1 MASNSYGYGG
11 NQSYGY
17 GYGFNDEKVAVKPTA
32 APAAAPAAKSKGTP
46 KPIPQAVSQSPSGK
60 KRTSHSRYM
69 PVVIILIVLTLGMVF
84 IGLVMTIVAHW
95 PGYSAI
101 GGNPL
106 FIAGPVLL
114 SFGFVGFI
122 LCMIIVCAQKNAERI
137 SYQKRFNKLASNARI
152 IQAQNRVPSMGS
164 IAMMPDGQAMMMTAN
179 TPSAYTDDQSY
190 SHNFDSHASDNSI
203 EKMPLDPDG
212 AGVVPMPVRPSSRK
226 TKKQEALG
234 DAAADDDRE
243 YGAEGDD
250 GQRRKHRH
258 RRQDGDGDDDPNK
271 PKRKSKKRADG
282 EGQLRIDIKAQPGTS
297 VHIAPGT
304 NYPPAA
310 NATIS
315 SETEI

>member
-1 MASNSYGYGG
+1 MLTGYGTYELSARFRALLLHLG
-11 NQSYGY
+11 LMQ
-17 GYGFNDEKVAVKPTA
+17 D
-32 APAAAPAAKSKGTP
+32 APEFAQT
-46 KPIPQAVSQSPSGK
+46 Q
-60 KRTSHSRYM
+60 
-69 PVVIILIVLTLGMVF
+69 IVLHAVIQEWSHFNMK
-84 IGLVMTIVAHW
+84 
-95 PGYSAI
+95 
-101 GGNPL
+101 L
-106 FIAGPVLL
+106 FIE
-114 SFGFVGFI
+114 FYCCFV
-122 LCMIIVCAQKNAERI
+122 
-137 SYQKRFNKLASNARI
+137 SNR